1 MSIKGTT
8 KGVRKNIFN
17 ILLPLKLELTNEYEQ
32 KKAKKVA
39 NKDTENATKRLFVK
53 PSIYWL
59 SVKTLWYHSVVK
71 FLKGIIWYLLELKEK
86 IIITR
91 IGK

>member
-8 KGVRKNIFN
+8 NGVRKKIFK
-17 ILLPLKLELTNEYEQ
+17 ILFPLKLELTNEYAQ
-32 KKAKKVA
+32 KKAKNVA
-39 NKDTENATKRLFVK
+39 NKDTEKATIRLLVK
-53 PSIYWL
+53 PSMYWL